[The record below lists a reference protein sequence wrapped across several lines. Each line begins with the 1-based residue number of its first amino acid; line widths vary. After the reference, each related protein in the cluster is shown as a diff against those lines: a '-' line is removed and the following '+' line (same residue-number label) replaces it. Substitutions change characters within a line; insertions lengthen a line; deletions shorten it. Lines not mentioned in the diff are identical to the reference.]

1 MTLVVGQRAAIVFV
15 QTDLSVFS
23 TKSYLETVK
32 TV

>member
-1 MTLVVGQRAAIVFV
+1 MTLVVGQRAAIPFG

-23 TKSYLETVK
+23 AKSHLETVK